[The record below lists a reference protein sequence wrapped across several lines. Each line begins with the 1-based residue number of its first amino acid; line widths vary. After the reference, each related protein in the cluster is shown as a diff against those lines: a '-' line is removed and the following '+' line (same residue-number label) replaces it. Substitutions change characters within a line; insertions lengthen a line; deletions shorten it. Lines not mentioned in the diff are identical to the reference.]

1 VPPSSFVRNL
11 LVGLLWLWLLVSL
24 GVYGYRLWRRVA
36 KRSGTDHDGATLGD
50 EMRAAPI
57 APRAAD
63 TAPVVPSPPLAAPP
77 AIPTPPPQPSPPPS
91 RSRADDQGGRSG
103 FFAPSTPSRPTP
115 DATTARPVVADVLQ
129 GISLPCDL
137 SPIVDTGRALDPYRV
152 AFVTHRAT
160 PAEVGAGVGDELE
173 RLGFSLATVSDT
185 ELEATKDEGRVVV
198 TLHPDPSTVTFGAAP
213 AFPNLPEGSVVVE
226 FHT

>member
-1 VPPSSFVRNL
+1 V
-11 LVGLLWLWLLVSL
+11 
-24 GVYGYRLWRRVA
+24 
-36 KRSGTDHDGATLGD
+36 
-50 EMRAAPI
+50 
-57 APRAAD
+57 
-63 TAPVVPSPPLAAPP
+63 
-77 AIPTPPPQPSPPPS
+77 IPTPAPQPAPPPS
-91 RSRADDQGGRSG
+91 QSPSDDQSGRSG
-103 FFAPSTPSRPTP
+103 FFAPSAPPRPTS

-152 AFVTHRAT
+152 AFVTNRAT

-198 TLHPDPSTVTFGAAP
+198 TLHPNPSTVTFGASP